1 MNTNS
6 RYQVFD
12 SELSVLSAVREAQD
26 EGERMTQRDLALRAG
41 ISLGMAN
48 LILRR
53 LAERGL
59 LELTRLSA
67 KRVRYA
73 LTSAGLKELARR
85 TAGYYRRVTRSAG
98 IYRDRLES
106 FAETAKRKGAEAI
119 VLVGS
124 SEVEHL
130 LAEACERKGIIFLRT
145 SDPEKAESLARRN
158 GAVLV
163 ISENLEATALQDAP
177 VSGASLA
184 DVLAAMPADIAEG
197 SAL

>member
-1 MNTNS
+1 MKTTP
-6 RYQVFD
+6 RYQAFD

-26 EGERMTQRDLALRAG
+26 ESERMTQRDLAKRAG

-53 LAERGL
+53 LAERGM

-73 LTSAGLKELARR
+73 LTGAGMKELARR
-85 TAGYYRRVTRSAG
+85 TAGYYRRVSRSAG
-98 IYRDRLES
+98 LYRDRLE
-106 FAETAKRKGAEAI
+106 ALAAAAKRKGAEAI

-124 SEVEHL
+124 SEVEYL
-130 LAEACERKGIIFLRT
+130 LAEACERRGIIFLRT
-145 SDPEKAESLARRN
+145 ADPEKAESLARRN

-163 ISENLEATALQDAP
+163 LSENVEAAAHMDAGIP
-177 VSGASLA
+177 RESLA
-184 DVLAAMPADIAEG
+184 DVLAARPADIAEG
-197 SAL
+197 GAF

>member
-1 MNTNS
+1 MNTTP

-12 SELSVLSAVREAQD
+12 SELSMLSAVRGAQD
-26 EGERMTQRDLALRAG
+26 GPDRVTQRELARRAG

-67 KRVRYA
+67 KRIKYG
-73 LTSAGLKELARR
+73 LTPAGMKELGRR
-85 TAGYYRRVTRSAG
+85 TAGYYRRVSWSAG
-98 IYRDRLES
+98 VYRDRLDALA
-106 FAETAKRKGAEAI
+106 AEAMRKGAEAI
-119 VLVGS
+119 VLVGA
-124 SEVEHL
+124 SEVEFL
-130 LAEACERKGIIFLRT
+130 LAEACERHGIVFLRT
-145 SDPEKAESLARRN
+145 ADPAKAESLARRN

-163 ISENLEATALQDAP
+163 LSESLDSPPPCEASVPCQNLAE
-177 VSGASLA
+177 
-184 DVLAAMPADIAEG
+184 VLAAPPAEVAEG